1 MSAGLARTP
10 RGRMDATRVERMEF
24 ERGAIEHLDAVYRM
38 ALQLT
43 RRPDDAEDLV
53 QETYLR
59 ALRAAPTFVER
70 GGGMKPWLL
79 TILHHAFYSR
89 GARLSRAPVA
99 VDEFHGMA
107 DQRETAPGDAPPAW
121 DLKSLDWEQVD
132 GRLKSAIHG
141 LSDDHRIIL
150 LLWGV
155 EGMRY
160 RDIAAIVGVPVGTVM
175 SRLHRARKI
184 LADELE
190 AFRVELGLMSQR
202 PVGSHGPEFKPKPAQ
217 EGVPPSD

>member
-24 ERGAIEHLDAVYRM
+24 ERGALEHLDAVYRM
-38 ALQLT
+38 ALQLA
-43 RRPDDAEDLV
+43 RRPEEAEDLV

-59 ALRAAPTFVER
+59 ALRAAPTFAER

-89 GARLSRAPVA
+89 GARDARAPIA
-99 VDEFHGMA
+99 VDEFHGLS
-107 DQRETAPGDAPPAW
+107 DERETAPGDAPPAW

-132 GRLKSAIHG
+132 DRLKTAING
-141 LSDDHRIIL
+141 LSDDHRVIL

-190 AFRVELGLMSQR
+190 AFRGELGLMSQR
-202 PVGSHGPEFKPKPAQ
+202 QVGSQGPESKPKPAE
-217 EGVPPSD
+217 EGVPPSE